1 MAAAFGV
8 FLGAAGVMA
17 AGLAAMVSTYG
28 WTLGSTLTSPRIL
41 YSMSER
47 GDLPAAFGHVHPR
60 FRTPD
65 RAILAYAGAG
75 LAFALSGGFAANAT
89 LSAIVRL
96 VTYGLVCASLVALR
110 RRNDL
115 EAPGFRLRAGGLVA
129 ALGLGFCAWLISTR
143 TSPRR
148 WILLAALRRGR
159 RAVQCAPPM
168 TLPTF
173 RDVEEQI
180 GKILREQGG
189 IGALVM
195 DFVSLSRVER
205 GFGQAAYRALQD
217 HIETLMSE
225 LKGSVR
231 DGDVIVR
238 DERFADRYVLF
249 LGRRRDP
256 SLPFN
261 TADLRRL
268 AERVETQLGPRVARL
283 ILPYLREKS
292 AVDVGYGF
300 LLHNPVE
307 SLDRQVRRLLDDA
320 GASADLRRR
329 LRERDERDALVEII
343 YNRKTWTAFQPIVE
357 MESRA
362 PMGYEGLSRGPRGSD
377 LESPVRLFGA
387 AARHDEGD
395 ELERACRRQIF
406 RDWAAI
412 SAPGRLF
419 INTVPA
425 TVRDPSFLGRGVID
439 YLGPNVSP
447 QMVTLEITEKHVI
460 ENLNLYREAMHS
472 FLDLG
477 FTFAIDDVGA
487 GYSGL
492 ETMANL
498 GASYFKIDMALVRD
512 VHQKKVS
519 QQVVKA
525 ILDMGTGVGAI
536 VIAEG
541 IETAEEAEALQALG
555 VRYAPGLL
563 LRPAAGPHARRRAGG
578 PLAPP

>member
-1 MAAAFGV
+1 
-8 FLGAAGVMA
+8 
-17 AGLAAMVSTYG
+17 
-28 WTLGSTLTSPRIL
+28 
-41 YSMSER
+41 
-47 GDLPAAFGHVHPR
+47 
-60 FRTPD
+60 
-65 RAILAYAGAG
+65 
-75 LAFALSGGFAANAT
+75 
-89 LSAIVRL
+89 
-96 VTYGLVCASLVALR
+96 
-110 RRNDL
+110 
-115 EAPGFRLRAGGLVA
+115 
-129 ALGLGFCAWLISTR
+129 
-143 TSPRR
+143 
-148 WILLAALRRGR
+148 
-159 RAVQCAPPM
+159 M

-173 RDVEEQI
+173 RDVENEV
-180 GKILREQGG
+180 GTLLREQGG
-189 IGALVM
+189 IGALVL
-195 DFVSLSRVER
+195 DFVSLGRVER
-205 GFGQAAYRALQD
+205 GFGQTAYRAVQV
-217 HIETLMSE
+217 HIEALMAE

-231 DGDVIVR
+231 DGDIITR
-238 DERFADRYVLF
+238 DERHADRYVVF
-249 LGRRRDP
+249 FGRRRDP

-268 AERVETQLGPRVARL
+268 AERVEAQVGPRVARL
-283 ILPYLREKS
+283 ILPYTREKS
-292 AVDVGYGF
+292 AVSVGYGF

-307 SLDRQVRRLLDDA
+307 SLDRQVRRLLDD
-320 GASADLRRR
+320 GAVSAELRRR
-329 LRERDERDALVEII
+329 LRERDEREALVETI
-343 YNRKTWTAFQPIVE
+343 YNRKMWTAFQPIVE
-357 MESRA
+357 MPSGK

-377 LESPVRLFGA
+377 LESAGALFGA

-406 RDWAAI
+406 RDWAAFG
-412 SAPGRLF
+412 APGRLF

-425 TVRDPSFLGRGVID
+425 TVRDPSFLGRGVLD
-439 YLGPNVSP
+439 YLGPTVSP
-447 QMVTLEITEKHVI
+447 QMVTLEITEKHMI

-541 IETAEEAEALQALG
+541 IETAEEAEALQGLG
-555 VRYAPGLL
+555 VRYAQGYFYG
-563 LRPAAGPHARRRAGG
+563 RPQDPYAASPQAARTAS
-578 PLAPP
+578 